1 MAGRTSLLA
10 LIATFC
16 SVALA
21 DNAPHAD
28 SLYARLGGAHAVS
41 AIVSDAAA
49 HLGPRRQ
56 DLESSICARS
66 GGGCREP
73 DAGLALS
80 DAEFVTLV
88 EQLRASMRTHG
99 VPLAAR
105 NELLEALAPMRRGVA
120 RH

>member
-10 LIATFC
+10 LVATFC

-21 DNAPHAD
+21 DNAPHSE
-28 SLYARLGGAHAVS
+28 SLYARLGGASTLSALVS
-41 AIVSDAAA
+41 EAGA

-56 DLESSICARS
+56 DLESSICALA
-66 GGGCREP
+66 GGGCASP
-73 DAGLALS
+73 NAGLALS
-80 DAEFVTLV
+80 DTEFVTLL
-88 EQLRASMRTHG
+88 EQLRSSMRTHG

-105 NELLEALAPMRRGVA
+105 NELLEALAPMRRGLA